1 MEKNILLFMLMIGP
15 FMLNAQTLDK
25 HRWQDRVILLYAAG
39 AKDPTLKR
47 QLSLLTTQ
55 KAEVTDRDLVIY
67 QLFPSG
73 GISPNGKKLTASQSL
88 AFFQRYDVRPDTF
101 TLILVGKDGG
111 EKKRTGE
118 LVPLEDLFG
127 LIDRM
132 PMRRA
137 EMRRKGKDGDQK

>member
-1 MEKNILLFMLMIGP
+1 MKKNILLFTLMIGP
-15 FMLNAQTLDK
+15 FMLNAQTLDR
-25 HRWQDRVILLYAAG
+25 HRWQDRVLLLFAPG
-39 AKDPTLKR
+39 EEDVTLQR

-73 GISPNGKKLTASQSL
+73 GLSPDGKKLTASQSQ
-88 AFFQRYDVRPDTF
+88 AFFQRYDIHPDTF

-111 EKKRTGE
+111 EKKRASE
-118 LVPLEDLFG
+118 LVLLEDLFG

-137 EMRRKGKDGDQK
+137 EMRRKGKDGG

>member
-1 MEKNILLFMLMIGP
+1 MKKNILLFSLMIGP

-25 HRWQDRVILLYAAG
+25 HRWQDRIILLFAPG
-39 AKDPTLKR
+39 EKDATLLR

-67 QLFPSG
+67 QFFPNSATG
-73 GISPNGKKLTASQSL
+73 PDGKRMPASQSL

-111 EKKRTGE
+111 EKKRANE
-118 LVPLEDLFG
+118 LVALEDLFG

-137 EMRRKGKDGDQK
+137 EMRRAGKDGG